1 METESSFGIWVRR
14 RRNALGLL
22 QKELALQVGCSVPA
36 LQKIE
41 RDERRPSRSM
51 AERLAEALN
60 VPADERAT
68 FVQAA
73 RGERLVERLSAT
85 PQAVVPSAQP
95 RSARA
100 RVALPRPNTA
110 LFGREQELTQIS
122 QLLRDPQCRLLTLI
136 GPGGI
141 GKTHLAIAAAREQQA
156 LFADGAV
163 FIPLAPVV
171 GREQTITTIADSLGL
186 VLYTAGD
193 RAEQLIAALHAKQL
207 LLLLDNFEH
216 LLAEPSCVALIR
228 DLLHGAPKLKLLITS
243 REPLRL
249 QAEWVLEV
257 QGLPIP
263 ESAAPH
269 ALEASSAAKLFLQR
283 ARQARV
289 GLTLTADDRQ
299 AVYEICQ
306 LVAGLPLGI
315 ELAAAWVTTL
325 SCQEIAREIRRSLDF
340 LAASARDVEDRHRS
354 IRAALDHSWK
364 LLSAEEQRVLRQL
377 AIFRGSFGREA
388 AEHVASASLAS
399 LSALVSKSL
408 LRHMQDGRYEL
419 HDLVR
424 QYAYEHL
431 QNDNQEYVKT
441 ADRHAHYYAG
451 LLAQRGTAFQG
462 PDQRAVIA
470 ELIAELPNVHQG
482 WTWAATNQ
490 NAEDLHLG
498 ADTLFWLYEARSN
511 CREGVPLFGQ
521 AVQSLHGD
529 MDITV
534 LLASSA
540 AHEQKLALGEVLS
553 YQGFFCLRQG
563 QHRRARELLQRS
575 HQMLASLAEEASRPA
590 QAALAT
596 ATAFLGTATYVM
608 GEYRAGQQLLHESLT
623 RKRALDDRWG
633 TAFCLRH
640 LGLVAYYQGDYD
652 QAYRLLSES
661 LALSRAMGNTWAIA
675 SSLNILSMA
684 VYAQGAYPQAQ
695 QLLQEGLALSQLLE
709 DRFNIA
715 TALSG
720 LGQVSQ
726 ALGDTA
732 DAQRCFEDSARIWRE
747 IGDQGSLA
755 QTLNHL
761 GHTLLVREE
770 REGARRCFLEALAVA
785 KEAQITPVMLDA
797 LLGVAALRME
807 ERDKGSALELVLQVL
822 QNPACSQDTRER
834 AKQLR
839 VELMAQLPG
848 EQIDAIQAR
857 AQRKTLEERAQEL
870 LDAP

>member
-1 METESSFGIWVRR
+1 METESSFGAWIRR

-41 RDERRPSRSM
+41 RDERRPSRLM
-51 AERLAEALN
+51 AERLAEALD

-73 RGERLVERLSAT
+73 RGERLVERLSAGLQPVAPT
-85 PQAVVPSAQP
+85 PER
-95 RSARA
+95 RSARVRA
-100 RVALPRPNTA
+100 ALSVPPTA
-110 LFGREQELTQIS
+110 LFGRDQELSQIS
-122 QLLRDPQCRLLTLI
+122 HLLHDPHCRLLTLI

-141 GKTHLAIAAAREQQA
+141 GKTHLAIEAATQQQA
-156 LFADGAV
+156 LFADGAAFV
-163 FIPLAPVV
+163 PLAPLV

-186 VLYTAGD
+186 VLYTASD

-207 LLLLDNFEH
+207 LLVLDNFEH
-216 LLAEPSCVALIR
+216 LLAEPSCVALIS
-228 DLLHGAPKLKLLITS
+228 DLVRGAPKVQLLVTS

-249 QAEWVLEV
+249 QAEWVFEV

-263 ESAAPH
+263 ESAAPE

-289 GLTLTADDRQ
+289 GFTLTADDRQ
-299 AVYEICQ
+299 AVYQICQ

-315 ELAAAWVTTL
+315 ELAAAWVATL
-325 SCQEIAREIRRSLDF
+325 SCREIAHEIQRNLDF
-340 LAASARDVEDRHRS
+340 LAATARDVEDRHRS
-354 IRAALDHSWK
+354 IRAAFDHSWK
-364 LLSAEEQRVLRQL
+364 LLSVEEQRVLRQI

-388 AEHVASASLAS
+388 AEQVANASLAS

-408 LRHMQDGRYEL
+408 LRHNQDGRYEL

-424 QYAYEHL
+424 QYALEHL
-431 QNDNQEYVKT
+431 QENEQEYVQT
-441 ADRHAHYYAG
+441 ANQHAHYYAV
-451 LLAQRGTAFQG
+451 LLEQRGTLFRG
-462 PDQRAVIA
+462 PDQPAVIA
-470 ELIAELPNVHQG
+470 DLITELPNVRQG
-482 WTWAATNQ
+482 WNWAATNRD
-490 NAEDLHLG
+490 AENLSRG

-521 AVQSLHGD
+521 AVHSLEGAAD
-529 MDITV
+529 VTV
-534 LLASSA
+534 ASTRRV
-540 AHEQKLALGEVLS
+540 AHEQQLALGQVLS

-575 HQMLASLAEEASRPA
+575 YGLLGQLTEEGARPA

-596 ATAFLGTATYVM
+596 ATAFLGTATYIM
-608 GEYRAGQQLLHESLT
+608 GDYGAGQQLLHESLT
-623 RKRALDDRWG
+623 MKRTLDDRWG

-640 LGLVAYYQGDYD
+640 LGLVAYYRGDYD
-652 QAYRLLSES
+652 EAYRLLSES

-684 VYAQGAYPQAQ
+684 VYAQDAYPEAQ
-695 QLLQEGLALSQLLE
+695 QLLQEALELSQVLE

-715 TALSG
+715 SALTG

-726 ALGDTA
+726 ALGDIA
-732 DAQRCFEDSARIWRE
+732 DAQHFFEDSAQIWRE

-755 QTLNHL
+755 QTLNQL
-761 GHTLLVREE
+761 GMTLLVREDRPE
-770 REGARRCFLEALAVA
+770 ARRCFLEALEVA
-785 KEAQITPVMLDA
+785 KEAQIAPVMLDA
-797 LLGVAALRME
+797 LLGVAALRVAE
-807 ERDKGSALELVLQVL
+807 GDNESALELMLHIL
-822 QNPACSQDTRER
+822 QNPASTHDTRDHAE
-834 AKQLR
+834 QLR
-839 VELMAQLPG
+839 AELVGQLRA
-848 EQIDAIQAR
+848 EHIDVIQAR
-857 AQRKTLEERAQEL
+857 AAGKTLDTLAQSL
-870 LDAP
+870 LAVP

>member
-1 METESSFGIWVRR
+1 METESSFGAWIRR
-14 RRNALGLL
+14 RRNVLGLL

-51 AERLAEALN
+51 AERLAEALD
-60 VPADERAT
+60 VPADQRGT

-73 RGERLVERLSAT
+73 RGERLVERLSAGPQPAAPT
-85 PQAVVPSAQP
+85 PER

-100 RVALPRPNTA
+100 RTALPLPPTA

-122 QLLRDPQCRLLTLI
+122 QLLRDPDCRLLTLI

-141 GKTHLAIAAAREQQA
+141 GKTHLATEAAREQQA
-156 LFADGAV
+156 LFADGATFV
-163 FIPLAPVV
+163 PLAPVV

-186 VLYTAGD
+186 VLYTASD

-228 DLLHGAPKLKLLITS
+228 DLVRGAPKLKLLVTS

-249 QAEWVLEV
+249 QAEWVFEV

-263 ESAAPH
+263 ESAAPD
-269 ALEASSAAKLFLQR
+269 ALEASSAARLFLQR

-289 GLTLTADDRQ
+289 GFTLTADDRQ
-299 AVYEICQ
+299 AVYVICR

-315 ELAAAWVTTL
+315 ELAAAWVATL
-325 SCQEIAREIRRSLDF
+325 SCQEIAREIQRNLDF
-340 LAASARDVEDRHRS
+340 LAATARDVPDRHRS
-354 IRAALDHSWK
+354 IRAAFDHSWR
-364 LLSAEEQRVLRQL
+364 LLAAEEQRVLRQI
-377 AIFRGSFGREA
+377 AIFRGSFRREA
-388 AEHVASASLAS
+388 AEQIAGASLAS
-399 LSALVSKSL
+399 LSSLVAKSL
-408 LRHMQDGRYEL
+408 LRRTQDGRYEL

-424 QYAYEHL
+424 QYALEHL
-431 QNDNQEYVKT
+431 QEDEQEYVQT
-441 ADRHAHYYAG
+441 ANRHAHYYAA
-451 LLAQRGTAFQG
+451 LLEWRGTVFRG
-462 PDQRAVIA
+462 PDQSAVIA
-470 ELIAELPNVHQG
+470 DLITELPNVRQG
-482 WTWAATNQ
+482 WIWAASNQ
-490 NAEDLHLG
+490 YAEDLSRG

-521 AVQSLHGD
+521 AVQSLEGAAD
-529 MDITV
+529 VTLIS
-534 LLASSA
+534 ASTA
-540 AHEQKLALGEVLS
+540 THEQQLALGQVLS

-563 QHRRARELLQRS
+563 QHRQARVLLQRS
-575 HQMLASLAEEASRPA
+575 HGLLGRLAEQGAGPA
-590 QAALAT
+590 QAAFAT
-596 ATAFLGTATYVM
+596 ATAFLGTATYIM
-608 GEYRAGQQLLHESLT
+608 GEYGAGQQLLHESLT
-623 RKRALDDRWG
+623 IKRALDDHWG

-640 LGLVAYYQGDYD
+640 LGLVAYYRGDYD
-652 QAYRLLSES
+652 EAYRLLSES

-684 VYAQGAYPQAQ
+684 EYAQGAYPQAQ
-695 QLLQEGLALSQLLE
+695 QLLREGLGLSQVLE

-732 DAQRCFEDSARIWRE
+732 EARRFYEDSARIWRE

-755 QTLNHL
+755 QTLNQL
-761 GHTLLVREE
+761 GMTLLVCEE
-770 REGARRCFLEALAVA
+770 REEARRCFLEALGVA
-785 KEAQITPVMLDA
+785 KEAQIAPVMLEA
-797 LLGVAALRME
+797 LLGVAALRTRAGDM
-807 ERDKGSALELVLQVL
+807 GSALELVLQVL
-822 QNPACSQDTRER
+822 QNPACSQETRER
-834 AKQLR
+834 AEQLR
-839 VELMAQLPG
+839 AELVAQLPD
-848 EQIDAIQAR
+848 EHNDTIEAR
-857 AQRKTLEERAQEL
+857 VQGKTLDGLAQNL
-870 LDAP
+870 LGAP

>member
-1 METESSFGIWVRR
+1 METESSFGAWIRR

-51 AERLAEALN
+51 AERLAEALH
-60 VPADERAT
+60 VPADERAM

-73 RGERLVERLSAT
+73 RGERLVERLSAG
-85 PQAVVPSAQP
+85 PQTIAPNAEP

-100 RVALPRPNTA
+100 RMALPVPPTP
-110 LFGREQELTQIS
+110 LFGRDQELTEIS
-122 QLLRDPQCRLLTLI
+122 HLLHDPHCRLLTLI

-141 GKTHLAIAAAREQQA
+141 GKTHLAIEAATRQQA

-163 FIPLAPVV
+163 FVPLAPVV
-171 GREQTITTIADSLGL
+171 GREQTITTIADALGF

-216 LLAEPSCVALIR
+216 LLAEPSCVAFIG
-228 DLLHGAPKLKLLITS
+228 DLVRGAPALKLLATS

-249 QAEWVLEV
+249 QAEWVFEM

-263 ESAAPH
+263 ESAAPE
-269 ALEASSAAKLFLQR
+269 ALEASSAARLFLQR

-289 GLTLTADDRQ
+289 GFTLTADDRQ

-315 ELAAAWVTTL
+315 ELAAAWVATL
-325 SCQEIAREIRRSLDF
+325 SCREIAREIRRNLDF
-340 LAASARDVEDRHRS
+340 LAATARDVVDRHRS
-354 IRAALDHSWK
+354 IRAAFDHSWK
-364 LLSAEEQRVLRQL
+364 LLSAEEQRVLRQI

-388 AEHVASASLAS
+388 AEQIAGASLAS

-408 LRHMQDGRYEL
+408 LRHTQDGRYEL

-424 QYAYEHL
+424 QYALEHL
-431 QNDNQEYVKT
+431 QENAQEHVQT
-441 ADRHAHYYAG
+441 ANRHAHYYAG
-451 LLAQRGTAFQG
+451 LLEQFGPAFRG
-462 PDQRAVIA
+462 PDQPAVIA
-470 ELIAELPNVHQG
+470 ELIAELPNVRQG

-490 NAEDLHLG
+490 DAEDLRRG

-521 AVQSLHGD
+521 AVQSLEGD
-529 MDITV
+529 ADVTV
-534 LLASSA
+534 ASSSSA
-540 AHEQKLALGEVLS
+540 AHEQQLALGQVLS

-575 HQMLASLAEEASRPA
+575 HGLLGRLTEEGARPA

-596 ATAFLGTATYVM
+596 ATAFLGTATYIM
-608 GEYRAGQQLLHESLT
+608 GEYGAGQQLLHESLT
-623 RKRALDDRWG
+623 MKRSLDDRWG

-640 LGLVAYYQGDYD
+640 LGLVAYYRGDYD
-652 QAYRLLSES
+652 EAYRLLSES
-661 LALSRAMGNTWAIA
+661 LALSRAMGNTWAVA

-684 VYAQGAYPQAQ
+684 VYAQGAYPEAQ
-695 QLLQEGLALSQLLE
+695 QLLREGLALSQVLE

-715 TALSG
+715 SALTG

-726 ALGDTA
+726 ALGDIP
-732 DAQRCFEDSARIWRE
+732 DAQRFFEDSARIWRE

-755 QTLNHL
+755 QTLNQL
-761 GHTLLVREE
+761 GMTLLVREDGP
-770 REGARRCFLEALAVA
+770 GARRCFLEALEVA
-785 KEAQITPVMLDA
+785 KEAQIAPVMLDA
-797 LLGVAALRME
+797 LLGVAALR
-807 ERDKGSALELVLQVL
+807 RGKGATGSALELVLHIL
-822 QNPACSQDTRER
+822 QNPACTRETRDR
-834 AKQLR
+834 AEQLR
-839 VELMAQLPG
+839 AELVAQLPA

-857 AQRKTLEERAQEL
+857 AQGKTLDTLVQNL
-870 LDAP
+870 LGAP

>member
-1 METESSFGIWVRR
+1 METETSFGAWIRR
-14 RRNALGLL
+14 QRTARGLL
-22 QKELALQVGCSVPA
+22 QKELALQVGCSVTA

-41 RDERRPSRSM
+41 RDERRPSRAM
-51 AERLAEALN
+51 AERLAEALD
-60 VPADERAT
+60 VPADERAM

-73 RGERLVERLSAT
+73 RGERLVERLNVSPQSAMPTLQRRSVQVRAPLPVPTT
-85 PQAVVPSAQP
+85 P
-95 RSARA
+95 
-100 RVALPRPNTA
+100 
-110 LFGREQELTQIS
+110 LFGRDQELTQINH
-122 QLLRDPQCRLLTLI
+122 LLHDPHCRLLTLI

-141 GKTHLAIAAAREQQA
+141 GKTHLAIEVATQQRAR
-156 LFADGAV
+156 FADGAAFV
-163 FIPLAPVV
+163 PLAPLV
-171 GREQTITTIADSLGL
+171 GREQTITAIADSLGL

-193 RAEQLIAALHAKQL
+193 RAEQLISALQAKQL

-216 LLAEPSCVALIR
+216 LLTEASCVVLIG
-228 DLLHGAPKLKLLITS
+228 DLVRGVPGVKLLVTS
-243 REPLRL
+243 REPIHL
-249 QAEWVLEV
+249 QAEWVFEV
-257 QGLPIP
+257 QGLPPP
-263 ESAAPH
+263 ESAAPD
-269 ALEASSAAKLFLQR
+269 ALEASSAARLFLQR

-289 GLTLTADDRQ
+289 GLSLTANDRQ
-299 AVYEICQ
+299 AVYDICQ

-315 ELAAAWVTTL
+315 ELAAAWVATL
-325 SCQEIAREIRRSLDF
+325 SCQEIAREIRRNYDF
-340 LAASARDVEDRHRS
+340 LAATARDVVDRHRS
-354 IRAALDHSWK
+354 IRAAFDHSWK
-364 LLSAEEQRVLRQL
+364 LLSAEEQRVLRQI
-377 AIFRGSFGREA
+377 AIFRGSFGRKA
-388 AEHVASASLAS
+388 ADQVVGASLAT

-408 LRHMQDGRYEL
+408 LRHTQDGRYEL

-470 ELIAELPNVHQG
+470 ELIAELPNVRQG

-521 AVQSLHGD
+521 AVEGLHGD
-529 MDITV
+529 TDITV
-534 LLASSA
+534 LPASSA
-540 AHEQKLALGEVLS
+540 AHEQQLALGEVLS

-640 LGLVAYYQGDYD
+640 LGLVAHYQGDYD
-652 QAYRLLSES
+652 AAYQLISES
-661 LALSRAMGNTWAIA
+661 LALSRAMGNSWAIA
-675 SSLNILSMA
+675 SSLNLLSTV
-684 VYAQGAYPQAQ
+684 VYAQGAYREAQ
-695 QLLQEGLALSQLLE
+695 HLLQEALALSRAIE

-715 TALSG
+715 SALNG
-720 LGQVSQ
+720 LGEVSQ
-726 ALGDTA
+726 ALGDSA
-732 DAQRCFEDSARIWRE
+732 EAQRFFEDSVRIWRE

-755 QTLNHL
+755 QTLNQL
-761 GHTLLVREE
+761 GTTLLARENLA
-770 REGARRCFLEALAVA
+770 GAPGCFLEALEVA
-785 KEAQITPVMLDA
+785 REAQIAPVRLDA
-797 LLGVAALRME
+797 LLGVAMLHTRKG
-807 ERDKGSALELVLQVL
+807 DVGSALELVLHVL
-822 QNPACSQDTRER
+822 QNPACTQNTRDR
-834 AKQLR
+834 AQQLR
-839 VELMAQLPG
+839 AELVAQLPA
-848 EQIDAIQAR
+848 EQLTAIAVRTQG
-857 AQRKTLEERAQEL
+857 KTLDGLAQEL
-870 LDAP
+870 LAAL